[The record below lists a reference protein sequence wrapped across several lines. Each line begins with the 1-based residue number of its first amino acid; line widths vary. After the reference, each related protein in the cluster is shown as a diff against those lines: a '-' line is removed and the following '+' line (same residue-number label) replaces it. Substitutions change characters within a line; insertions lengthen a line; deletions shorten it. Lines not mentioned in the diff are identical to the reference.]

1 MKATTVLAS
10 LLACSTFNA
19 FAVTLPPEPVARD
32 DLFELTGLTL
42 SISAPGILANDSGT
56 GVIVSS
62 FFDPGSGTLNNLLTS
77 GAFLYTPE
85 RGFSG
90 ITTFDYSI
98 LDAYSRSSSATV
110 TIDASTTLPQA
121 RDDYYTLSGLTLNVS
136 APGLLANDRGGIG
149 EVVVA
154 SFFDPTSGTLDS
166 VITNGSFSYTP
177 EYGFAGV
184 ASFTYSSLDE
194 LGRNATATVFI
205 DAAASIPVA
214 FDDTFSVLSGGT
226 LDILAP
232 GLLANDRGGIGEV
245 MVSSFFDPSSGT
257 LASVFTDGSF
267 RYLADPG
274 FAGLATFQYFSI
286 DELGRTSSALVN
298 INVVAVPEPGT
309 WAMMLGGLAVMTGFA
324 GRRRRRATKH

>member
-10 LLACSTFNA
+10 LLACSTVNA

-42 SISAPGILANDSGT
+42 GISAPGILANDSGT
-56 GVIVSS
+56 GVSVSS
-62 FFDPGSGTLNNLLTS
+62 FFNPGSGTLNNVVTN

-85 RGFSG
+85 RGFAG
-90 ITTFDYSI
+90 TTTFDYFI
-98 LDAYSRSSSATV
+98 VDEYNRSSTATV

-121 RDDYYTLSGLTLNVS
+121 RDDYFTLSSLTLDVS

-149 EVVVA
+149 EVIVS
-154 SFFDPTSGTLDS
+154 SFFSPTSGTLDS
-166 VITNGSFSYTP
+166 VITNGSFRYTP

-184 ASFTYSSLDE
+184 ASFTYNSEDE
-194 LGRNATATVFI
+194 LGRSASATVFI
-205 DAAASIPVA
+205 DTAASIPVA
-214 FDDTFSVLSGGT
+214 FDDTFTVLSGGT

-232 GLLANDRGGIGEV
+232 GLLANDRGGIGDV
-245 MVSSFFDPSSGT
+245 IVSSFFNPSSGT
-257 LASVFTDGSF
+257 LDSVITNGSF

-274 FAGLATFQYFSI
+274 FTGLATFQYFSI
-286 DELGRTSSALVN
+286 DELGRSSSAQVN

-309 WAMMLGGLAVMTGFA
+309 WAMMLAGLAAVGFA
-324 GRRRRRATKH
+324 GRRRAAT

>member
-19 FAVTLPPEPVARD
+19 LAVTLPPEPVARD

-62 FFDPGSGTLNNLLTS
+62 FFDPGSGTLNNVVTN

-85 RGFSG
+85 RGFAG
-90 ITTFDYSI
+90 TTTFSYSI
-98 LDAYSRSSSATV
+98 IDEYNRSSIATV

-121 RDDYYTLSGLTLNVS
+121 RDDYYTLSSLTLDVS

-149 EVVVA
+149 EVIVA
-154 SFFDPTSGTLDS
+154 SYFDPTSGTLNN
-166 VITNGSFSYTP
+166 VVTNGSFRYTP

-184 ASFTYSSLDE
+184 ASFTYSSVDE
-194 LGRNATATVFI
+194 LGRSASATVFI
-205 DAAASIPVA
+205 DTAASIPVA
-214 FDDTFSVLSGGT
+214 FDDTFTVLSGGT

-257 LASVFTDGSF
+257 LDSVITNGSF
-267 RYLADPG
+267 RYIADPG
-274 FAGLATFQYFSI
+274 FTGLATFQYFSI
-286 DELGRTSSALVN
+286 DELGRSSSALVN

-309 WAMMLGGLAVMTGFA
+309 WAMMLAGLAAVGFV
-324 GRRRRRATKH
+324 GRRRAAI